1 MTAFSFKALSIVLNA
16 GLVKAQNHEI
26 LSFWPMCNI
35 DAKSKYKLSDKFI
48 KNCHS
53 GRSGAQ
59 TLNSSELTG
68 IIEQN
73 YHSKLSEAQARNS
86 NELTDKFE
94 INCHSGRCEA
104 KTRNP
109 GVLF

>member
-1 MTAFSFKALSIVLNA
+1 
-16 GLVKAQNHEI
+16 
-26 LSFWPMCNI
+26 
-35 DAKSKYKLSDKFI
+35 
-48 KNCHS
+48 
-53 GRSGAQ
+53 
-59 TLNSSELTG
+59 LNSSELTG

-94 INCHSGRCEA
+94 INCHSGRFEA

-109 GVLF
+109 GGTFLKFVLSLNGFVFIQAKPAHFPEADQ